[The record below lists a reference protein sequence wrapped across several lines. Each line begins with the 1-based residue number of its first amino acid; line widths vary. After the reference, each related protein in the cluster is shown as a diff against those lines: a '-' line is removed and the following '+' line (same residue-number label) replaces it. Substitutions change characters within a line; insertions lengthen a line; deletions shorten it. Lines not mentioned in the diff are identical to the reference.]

1 MGRRN
6 RNGARRVPAAL
17 AAGSASARAPDRGLR
32 ARSVR
37 WALTVALCVSLSMLP
52 AALRADSD
60 LLAGALA
67 MLEAQRS
74 SVPSLSI
81 NDAASRAQDRFGGRV
96 ISVTRAEQDGRPG
109 FRVKILLENGRVKTL
124 FVDDRTGNVF
134 DRRNHDR

>member
-1 MGRRN
+1 MGRRIG
-6 RNGARRVPAAL
+6 NGAGHAPAAMAAGPVFVRVPEL
-17 AAGSASARAPDRGLR
+17 GRR
-32 ARSVR
+32 ARTAWR
-37 WALTVALCVSLSMLP
+37 ALTVALCVSLSMLP
-52 AALRADSD
+52 AAVRADSD

>member
-1 MGRRN
+1 MGRRIG
-6 RNGARRVPAAL
+6 NGARRAPAAMP
-17 AAGSASARAPDRGLR
+17 AGPAFARAPGRSPR
-32 ARSVR
+32 ARAVWR
-37 WALTVALCVSLSMLP
+37 ALTVLLCVSLSMLP
-52 AALRADSD
+52 AGVRADSD

-67 MLEAQRS
+67 MLESQRS

-124 FVDDRTGNVF
+124 FVDDRTGTVF